1 MPNSAPGHKRP
12 DKRHHLSGVEPRQLE
27 RQFGETSH
35 MHVARILARL
45 GRTPTE
51 FSAPGQSSKYIKYT
65 REMIQHEAK
74 AQASQWARLLKH

>member
-1 MPNSAPGHKRP
+1 MPHSAPGQKGQNKDHP
-12 DKRHHLSGVEPRQLE
+12 CDVESRQLD

-51 FSAPGQSSKYIKYT
+51 FSAPGQSSKNIKYT
-65 REMIQHEAK
+65 KEMIQHEAK
-74 AQASQWARLLKH
+74 AQARQWARLLKH